1 MIANAYAYRTIIP
14 DRHIILGDGVVI
26 EARKDDPDSYLVMT
40 GDGKRK
46 DGYLAVIITLSDG
59 FPLIGDLVNIRGRN
73 DFKTVNEESNRR
85 LRKYE
90 LLANFLVSDRKDR
103 KNIVKVS
110 RDRIR
115 KETEMSLFTKLAE
128 LLINNGVLRH
138 GDIFSGDSVYGHKTV
153 RELLA
158 KHGIT
163 CASPINEGN
172 QPEPIKFVYRLRDA
186 AITLLAG
193 VSEKDFLEPSDCVI
207 IAEALMAIL
216 SHALRELET
225 PIGSIPMRYVDALI
239 GVSLDL
245 IDALLMGR
253 ARRMRSSIAEGLNGI
268 LKTPF
273 NLVNA
278 GKKCLSKGYHNVRR
292 LLHRQLIALQI
303 IMLGDK
309 IRLSMN

>member
-1 MIANAYAYRTIIP
+1 MIANAYAYRTILS
-14 DRHIILGDGVVI
+14 DRHIVLSDGVVI
-26 EARKDDPDSYLVMT
+26 EAKKDDPDSYLVMT
-40 GDGKRK
+40 GDGKKK
-46 DGYLAVIITLSDG
+46 DGYLAVIITLLDG

-73 DFKTVNEESNRR
+73 DFKTVNEKSNRR

-90 LLANFLVSDRKDR
+90 LLANFMISDKKDR
-103 KNIVKVS
+103 RNIVKVS

-128 LLINNGVLRH
+128 LLINNGVLRR

-172 QPEPIKFVYRLRDA
+172 QPETVRFVYRLRDA
-186 AITLLAG
+186 AITLLAK
-193 VSEKDFLEPSDCVI
+193 VSEKDFLEPSDHVI

-216 SHALRELET
+216 SHSLRKLET
-225 PIGSIPMRYVDALI
+225 PVGSVPMRHVDALI
-239 GVSLDL
+239 GVNLDL
-245 IDALLMGR
+245 INAMLMGR
-253 ARRMRSSIAEGLNGI
+253 ARRMRSSIAEGLNGT

-278 GKKCLSKGYHNVRR
+278 GKKCLSKGYHNARR
-292 LLHRQLIALQI
+292 LLHRRLIALQI
-303 IMLGDK
+303 LMLGDK
-309 IRLSMN
+309 IRQSMN

>member
-1 MIANAYAYRTIIP
+1 MIANAYAYRTILS
-14 DRHIILGDGVVI
+14 DRHIVLGDGVVI
-26 EARKDDPDSYLVMT
+26 EAKKDDPDSYLVMT
-40 GDGKRK
+40 GDGKKK
-46 DGYLAVIITLSDG
+46 DGYLAVIITLLDG

-73 DFKTVNEESNRR
+73 DFKTVNEKSNRR

-90 LLANFLVSDRKDR
+90 LLANFMISDKKDR
-103 KNIVKVS
+103 RNIVKVS

-128 LLINNGVLRH
+128 LLINNGVLRR

-172 QPEPIKFVYRLRDA
+172 QPETVRFVYRLRDA
-186 AITLLAG
+186 AITLLAK
-193 VSEKDFLEPSDCVI
+193 VSEKDFLEPSDHVI

-216 SHALRELET
+216 SHSLRKLET
-225 PIGSIPMRYVDALI
+225 PVGSVPMRHVDALI
-239 GVSLDL
+239 GVNLDL
-245 IDALLMGR
+245 INAMLMGR
-253 ARRMRSSIAEGLNGI
+253 ARRMRSSIAEGLNGT

-292 LLHRQLIALQI
+292 LLHRRLIALQI
-303 IMLGDK
+303 LMLGDK
-309 IRLSMN
+309 IRQSMN

>member
-1 MIANAYAYRTIIP
+1 MIANAYAYRTILS
-14 DRHIILGDGVVI
+14 DRHIVLSDGVVI
-26 EARKDDPDSYLVMT
+26 EAKKDDPDSYLVMT
-40 GDGKRK
+40 GDGKKK
-46 DGYLAVIITLSDG
+46 DGYLAVIITLLDG

-73 DFKTVNEESNRR
+73 DFKTVNEKSNRR

-90 LLANFLVSDRKDR
+90 LLANFMISDKKDR
-103 KNIVKVS
+103 RNIVKVS

-128 LLINNGVLRH
+128 LLINNGVLRR

-172 QPEPIKFVYRLRDA
+172 QPETVRFVYRLRDA
-186 AITLLAG
+186 AITLLAK
-193 VSEKDFLEPSDCVI
+193 VSEKDFLEPSDHVI

-216 SHALRELET
+216 SHSLRKLET
-225 PIGSIPMRYVDALI
+225 PVGSVPMRHVDALI
-239 GVSLDL
+239 GVNLDL
-245 IDALLMGR
+245 INAMLMGR
-253 ARRMRSSIAEGLNGI
+253 ARRMRSSIAEGLNGT

-292 LLHRQLIALQI
+292 LLHRRLIALQI
-303 IMLGDK
+303 LMLGDK
-309 IRLSMN
+309 IRQSMN

>member
-1 MIANAYAYRTIIP
+1 MLRDVKSKIWRRWGEIVREEVTTLREIVNPILAYSESLKKTEGRKKGEIFGQGQIEMINAFFKARKVSIETGLRDLRECVAQIPIYLLFWLPRPPSIRTFLRRSGSNGIEQMIANAYAYRTIIP

-158 KHGIT
+158 KTRH
-163 CASPINEGN
+163 
-172 QPEPIKFVYRLRDA
+172 
-186 AITLLAG
+186 
-193 VSEKDFLEPSDCVI
+193 
-207 IAEALMAIL
+207 
-216 SHALRELET
+216 H
-225 PIGSIPMRYVDALI
+225 
-239 GVSLDL
+239 
-245 IDALLMGR
+245 
-253 ARRMRSSIAEGLNGI
+253 
-268 LKTPF
+268 
-273 NLVNA
+273 
-278 GKKCLSKGYHNVRR
+278 
-292 LLHRQLIALQI
+292 LH
-303 IMLGDK
+303 
-309 IRLSMN
+309 